1 MSTRAPDTLQPADT
15 WRDRAAC
22 AGAPDADLWHP
33 DGTTGPFLD
42 QIAEAKTICHT
53 RCPVMEICLAWAI
66 ETGQEHGVWGGLT
79 KDERRL
85 YKRREGLHGGPRH
98 KAPCGTIAAYRRHS
112 RNGQTPCFPCG
123 EANRLEQQ
131 RKTDARKAAAA

>member
-1 MSTRAPDTLQPADT
+1 MSNWRNRARCADSST
-15 WRDRAAC
+15 
-22 AGAPDADLWHP
+22 PDLWFP
-33 DGTTGPFLD
+33 IGNTGTDLP
-42 QIAEAKTICHT
+42 QVEKAKAECEK
-53 RCPVMEICLAWAI
+53 CPVSRACLAWAI

-131 RKTDARKAAAA
+131 RKTEARKAAAA